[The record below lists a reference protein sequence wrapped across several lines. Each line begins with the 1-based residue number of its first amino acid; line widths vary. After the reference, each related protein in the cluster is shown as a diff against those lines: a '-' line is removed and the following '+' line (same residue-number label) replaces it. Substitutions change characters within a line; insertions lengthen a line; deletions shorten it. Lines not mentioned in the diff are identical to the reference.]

1 MVVNQQQQKRAI
13 GVFTDREKAEQAI
26 KELQNSG
33 FSMDKISLVAKEGE
47 DEGEQVSGVEV
58 SDHVGDTKVANTTDM
73 VGDTFAT
80 SSTGFALLGLTSLAL
95 PGIGAVL
102 AAGSFGVALA
112 ASAASSGVAAIASNN
127 LEKALID
134 YGIPK
139 AQAAAY
145 SDRLQR
151 GDYLITVEG
160 TDEEIH
166 QTEQVF
172 GQQGIQDWSVY

>member
-13 GVFTDREKAEQAI
+13 GVFTDREKAEQAV

-47 DEGEQVSGVEV
+47 EGGQVSGVEV
-58 SDHVGDTKVANTTDM
+58 SDQVGDTKVVNTTDM

-95 PGIGAVL
+95 PGIGVVL

-112 ASAASSGVAAIASNN
+112 AGAASSGVAAIASNN

-172 GQQGIQDWSVY
+172 GQQGIQDWSIY